1 MSGSGGSGYVPPQRT
16 KFDCENGQIIT
27 ILSSVDLVVLKKLV
41 SSMVLEVAID
51 KNESLIV
58 LNGDGERVGSIIHPS
73 TSDIIECI
81 KKGNHY
87 DAEIVEIN
95 YPACKVKIKST

>member
-1 MSGSGGSGYVPPQRT
+1 MSGSGGGGYVPPQRT

-27 ILSSVDLVVLKKLV
+27 ILSSVVLVVLKKLV
-41 SSMVLEVAID
+41 AGIVLEVEIGES
-51 KNESLIV
+51 ESLIV
-58 LNGDGERVGSIIHPS
+58 LNADGERVGSIIHPS

-95 YPACKVKIKST
+95 YPACKVKIKSA

>member
-27 ILSSVDLVVLKKLV
+27 MLSSVDLVVLKKLV
-41 SSMVLEVAID
+41 SGIILEVEIGV
-51 KNESLIV
+51 NESLIV
-58 LNGDGERVGSIIHPS
+58 LNADGEIVGSIVNPS

-87 DAEIVEIN
+87 DAEILEIN
-95 YPACKVKIKST
+95 YPACKVKIKSI